1 MQTSSSPLTI
11 GILALQGAYSA
22 HAQALRRLGIAS
34 KWVRRQQDI
43 THIDGLIIPGGE
55 STALLEL
62 MRYEDL
68 FDALKD
74 YVATQ
79 PCLGTCAGLIL
90 LAQTVRPA
98 QLCFGRL
105 PVTVE
110 RNAYGRQRDSH
121 IYRGHFDHANGASP
135 IEMPLIRAPKI
146 IEWDP
151 AITIHAWLDHLPAFV
166 QYGQTLA
173 CTFHPELSNQTFVHT
188 LFVDV
193 CRNNARQRREELETT
208 RKVNQS
214 TVLSAH

>member
-1 MQTSSSPLTI
+1 METSASAPTI

-22 HAQALRRLGIAS
+22 HAQALGRLGIAA
-34 KWVRRQQDI
+34 KLVRRQQDI
-43 THIDGLIIPGGE
+43 THIAGLIIPGGE

-62 MRYEDL
+62 MRYEGL

-90 LAQTVRPA
+90 LAQNVRPA

-110 RNAYGRQRDSH
+110 RNAYGRQRNSH
-121 IYRGHFDHANGASP
+121 IYRGHFEYANVTSAL
-135 IEMPLIRAPKI
+135 EMPLIRAPKI

-151 AITIHAWLDHLPAFV
+151 AIQIHAWLDHLPAFV

-173 CTFHPELSNQTFVHT
+173 CTFHPELSSQTLVHR

-193 CRNNARQRREELETT
+193 CRNNARHRREKSETT
-208 RKVNQS
+208 QKGNA
-214 TVLSAH
+214 SAISNAP